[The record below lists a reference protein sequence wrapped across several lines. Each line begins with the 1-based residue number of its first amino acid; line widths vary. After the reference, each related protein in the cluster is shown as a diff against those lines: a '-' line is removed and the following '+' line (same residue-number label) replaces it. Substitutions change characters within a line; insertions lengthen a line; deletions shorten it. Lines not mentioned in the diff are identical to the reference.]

1 MIKYIVRNLEIAL
14 RRRYTLAYLL
24 GIVGLCILANVAVVG
39 FRMIYGTNDG
49 TFAYNIIDYATWCF
63 IIPYYSCI
71 FITDIVFG
79 KIYPNPRIKD
89 NITKNL
95 NRTQIYFSK
104 LISSLI
110 VAILFLIAA
119 FLILILTTTV
129 FQFSDGTMQW
139 WVVEDFLQKMCLALP
154 LWLAGISIANMCL
167 FITKNKKKAFVSFF
181 ILTFLIPRAI
191 MFFAAEP
198 FEWPVFRTA
207 RAYLITQNFSLLP
220 YPADPERNV
229 LLIVIIGILYMVLAN
244 VAGMIAFNKK
254 KF

>member
-1 MIKYIVRNLEIAL
+1 MIKYIARNLERAL
-14 RRRYTLAYLL
+14 RRRYTLAYML
-24 GIVGLCILANVAVVG
+24 GIVALCLLANIAVVG

-63 IIPYYSCI
+63 VIPYYSCI
-71 FITDIVFG
+71 FIADIVFG

-95 NRTQIYFSK
+95 KRTQIYFSK

-110 VAILFLIAA
+110 MAIIFLIAA

-129 FQFSDGTMQW
+129 FQYSDGTMQW
-139 WVVEDFLQKMCLALP
+139 WVVEDFLLKMCLALP

-167 FITKNKKKAFVSFF
+167 FMTKNKKKAFVNFF
-181 ILTFLIPRAI
+181 FLTLLIPRTI

-198 FEWPVFRTA
+198 FEWIAFKTA
-207 RAYLITQNFSLLP
+207 RVYLISQNFSLLP

-229 LLIVIIGILYMVLAN
+229 LLIILIGILYMVIAN
-244 VAGMIAFNKK
+244 VVGVIAFNKK